1 MKAMNEREY
10 ERIKELLTRYGRG
23 ELDEAG
29 ERELAAWRESDAEH
43 EEMFGRLMSARNM
56 EEGIRRFVKSPEED
70 ARTWERILD
79 RTLRRSRR
87 ARRLAWIRYAAAVV
101 LVIGAGSAMWWLSGR
116 TERRTEPVVVARI
129 EPGKARAELILPEG
143 RRVLLDETAPDTVA
157 GRLSRRG
164 DTLSYASAAQEPAGL
179 AVETHAL
186 RIPRGGEYT
195 LVLADGTTVYLNA
208 ETELRYPAR
217 FTGGERRV
225 ELTGEAYFDVATDE
239 GRPFVVE
246 TEEVAVR
253 VYGTEFNV
261 TAYEGEVVRT
271 TLVEGKVG
279 MRGKKG
285 EEEVRLSPGQMG
297 EYDAQKGKI
306 EVREVDTYV
315 YTAWKN
321 GKFVFDE
328 EPVEEIMERL
338 ARWYDLEVFY
348 ANEEVKRQIFSGV
361 ITRFTDVQEVLYL
374 IECTA
379 TVHFE
384 VKGKVVIVK

>member
-1 MKAMNEREY
+1 MMAMNEREY

-43 EEMFGRLMSARNM
+43 EEMFGRLMSVRNM

-70 ARTWERILD
+70 AQTWERILD

-225 ELTGEAYFDVATDE
+225 ELTGEAYFEVSRDE
-239 GRPFVVE
+239 ARPFVI
-246 TEEVAVR
+246 VAGGMDVR
-253 VYGTEFNV
+253 VLGTSFGV
-261 TAYEGEVVRT
+261 RAYEREERVLT
-271 TLVEGKVG
+271 TLVEGRVNVEADG
-279 MRGKKG
+279 RTAAL
-285 EEEVRLSPGQMG
+285 RPGQQAV
-297 EYDAQKGKI
+297 YDRKVRDIA
-306 EVREVDTYV
+306 VREVDPEQFV
-315 YTAWKN
+315 GWKD
-321 GKFVFDE
+321 GRLVFDNAPLSFILDE
-328 EPVEEIMERL
+328 L
-338 ARWYDLEVFY
+338 GRWYSFEVFY
-348 ANEEVKRQIFSGV
+348 TAERLKDIPFSLNIKKHDDIARV
-361 ITRFTDVQEVLYL
+361 LRF
-374 IECTA
+374 IEQTGK
-379 TVHFE
+379 VRFD
-384 VKGKVVIVK
+384 VKGHTITVK